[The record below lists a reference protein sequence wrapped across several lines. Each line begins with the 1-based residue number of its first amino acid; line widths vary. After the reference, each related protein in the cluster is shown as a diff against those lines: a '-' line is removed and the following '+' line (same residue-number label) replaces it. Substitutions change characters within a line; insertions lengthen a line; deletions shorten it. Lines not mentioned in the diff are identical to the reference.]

1 MHFAS
6 NTMKCARCNRQL
18 KKPAPTGYGP
28 VCATAVLGVQP
39 GKSRTER
46 AQHKDVRQVELFEAR
61 P

>member
-1 MHFAS
+1 MI
-6 NTMKCARCNRQL
+6 RCQRCSRPL
-18 KKPAPTGYGP
+18 KRATPTGYGP
-28 VCATAVLGVQP
+28 VCATAVLGIQP